1 VLYNAA
7 FGFNH
12 ILNLITSTTLVIAL
26 IRNWLNV
33 RIKVFHYD
41 NERSAGN
48 EVENMIEAEGILLLH
63 VSEYKVESDPI
74 EIKMR

>member
-1 VLYNAA
+1 MGSDA
-7 FGFNH
+7 
-12 ILNLITSTTLVIAL
+12 TLKFIAL

-48 EVENMIEAEGILLLH
+48 EVENMIEAEGC
-63 VSEYKVESDPI
+63 VI
-74 EIKMR
+74 EHSPLETLEINGLAERSGGVII